1 MNIIEAIK
9 SGRPFRRK
17 GWDDYLVLDGDYFLK
32 NMEAIKKELLLAD
45 DWEVEEPSL
54 AACRDQSRS
63 RTHSAPISLGG
74 EDLTN

>member
-1 MNIIEAIK
+1 MNILEAIK

-45 DWEVEEPSL
+45 DWEVEDTTITITEFESKTVTITK
-54 AACRDQSRS
+54 S
-63 RTHSAPISLGG
+63 
-74 EDLTN
+74 